1 MVEHSDAWYDYKR
14 NDPNAKNPFVD
25 PKDRERAERIVS
37 GMNKMNKMNKKS
49 VDTEKYLDFVAGV
62 TSPASSDYAELL
74 KRLSQLE
81 VEADCD
87 IPHLLTAAFGLA
99 AESGEFTE
107 VVKKI
112 ILQGKPYNEDNV
124 FHMKRELGDIC
135 WYIAQACMALDTTF
149 DEIIEMNVEK
159 LKARYPG
166 GEFDVHKSENRK
178 TGDL

>member
-1 MVEHSDAWYDYKR
+1 MTTDGYEHSEYWYDYTR
-14 NDPNAKNPFVD
+14 NDPNRENPF
-25 PKDRERAERIVS
+25 K
-37 GMNKMNKMNKKS
+37 KMT
-49 VDTEKYLDFVAGV
+49 VDTEKYLDFVHGV
-62 TSPASSDYAELL
+62 TSEPSKDFAQLL
-74 KRLSQLE
+74 KRLSELE
-81 VEADCD
+81 AEADCD
-87 IPHLLTAAFGLA
+87 TPHLLTAAFGLC

-178 TGDL
+178 VGDL